1 MSYFK
6 QDIVTSLSQRQRLV
20 KIFKAYCQS
29 KRLDFCPTTLLG
41 WMYIGKTING
51 VKITESGLLAGA
63 HLLGAGGL
71 SAYLKSDGKAKAI
84 DRSGTHVSKYLEQFA
99 DYDISEITTG

>member
-41 WMYIGKTING
+41 WM
-51 VKITESGLLAGA
+51 
-63 HLLGAGGL
+63 
-71 SAYLKSDGKAKAI
+71 DGKGYLNTDAILDDLAKE
-84 DRSGTHVSKYLEQFA
+84 KEELE
-99 DYDISEITTG
+99 DE